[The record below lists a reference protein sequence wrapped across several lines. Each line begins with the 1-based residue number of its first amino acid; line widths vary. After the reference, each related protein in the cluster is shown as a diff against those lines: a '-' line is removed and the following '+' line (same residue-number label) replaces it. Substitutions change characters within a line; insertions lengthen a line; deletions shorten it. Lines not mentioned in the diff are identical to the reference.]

1 MNPLK
6 GLYDYDSLVRGLETI
21 NRNIEQFELALAAE
35 NKKKR
40 EYEFHIN
47 EAKRLLRRHGR
58 EDLVD
63 GGKN

>member
-6 GLYDYDSLVRGLETI
+6 GLYDYDALVRGLKSI
-21 NRNIEQFELALAAE
+21 NSNIEQIQIALAAE
-35 NKKKR
+35 NKKKI

-58 EDLVD
+58 EDLID
-63 GGKN
+63 GGTN